1 MTPYNSGNEPSNAG
15 MKAVQRTAAGKA
27 PLPGAVWALGLTS
40 LFMDFS
46 SEMIHGLLPVFLVVN
61 LGVSAAVLGLVEGIA
76 EATAQITRV
85 FSGWLS
91 DLLNRRKA
99 LTVVGYGLAAA
110 TKPLFPLATSVGT
123 VSIARF
129 ADRVGKGIR
138 GAPRDALVAD
148 ITPVDQRG
156 AAFGLRQALDT
167 VGAILGPVT
176 AIGLMIL
183 FHDDIRTVLWFA
195 VVPAVIS
202 VTVLVFGVNEQA
214 LPRQKAGAPLRLREI
229 ARLRRPY
236 WFVVAAGTVFTLARF
251 SEAFL
256 IIRAQ
261 QVGLAVAWAPAVIAV
276 MSLVFAA
283 SAYPAGRLQDKIGA
297 RPLLILGL
305 VALIA
310 ADLLLGFGQS
320 LVVLFIGIGLWGLHM
335 GLTQGVLSALV
346 AAMAPEHL
354 RGTAFGVF
362 GLITGLA
369 ALGASVLAGTLW
381 DVIGPAAT
389 FAAGAGFAVL
399 ALVGFLFVRSRR
411 KIAAEP

>member
-1 MTPYNSGNEPSNAG
+1 
-15 MKAVQRTAAGKA
+15 
-27 PLPGAVWALGLTS
+27 
-40 LFMDFS
+40 
-46 SEMIHGLLPVFLVVN
+46 MIHGLLPVFLVVN
-61 LGVSAAVLGLVEGIA
+61 LGVSAAVLGLVECIA

-148 ITPVDQRG
+148 ITPVDQSG

-202 VTVLVFGVNEQA
+202 VTVLGVNEQA
-214 LPRQKAGAPLRLREI
+214 LPRQKAGAALQRLRGFGVPI
-229 ARLRRPY
+229 GLLSPRGRYLR
-236 WFVVAAGTVFTLARF
+236 
-251 SEAFL
+251 SH
-256 IIRAQ
+256 
-261 QVGLAVAWAPAVIAV
+261 
-276 MSLVFAA
+276 A
-283 SAYPAGRLQDKIGA
+283 SARHFSSSA
-297 RPLLILGL
+297 R
-305 VALIA
+305 
-310 ADLLLGFGQS
+310 S
-320 LVVLFIGIGLWGLHM
+320 K
-335 GLTQGVLSALV
+335 
-346 AAMAPEHL
+346 
-354 RGTAFGVF
+354 
-362 GLITGLA
+362 
-369 ALGASVLAGTLW
+369 GASQSPGH
-381 DVIGPAAT
+381 
-389 FAAGAGFAVL
+389 
-399 ALVGFLFVRSRR
+399 RQ
-411 KIAAEP
+411 

>member
-1 MTPYNSGNEPSNAG
+1 
-15 MKAVQRTAAGKA
+15 MKAVQRNSAGKA
-27 PLPGAVWALGLTS
+27 PLPGAVWALGLIS

-46 SEMIHGLLPVFLVVN
+46 SEMIHGLLPVFLVV
-61 LGVSAAVLGLVEGIA
+61 GVSAAVLGLVEGIA

-85 FSGWLS
+85 FSGRLS

-214 LPRQKAGAPLRLREI
+214 FPRQKAGTPLRLREI

-236 WFVVAAGTVFTLARF
+236 WFVVAAGTVFTLASARHF
-251 SEAFL
+251 SSSA
-256 IIRAQ
+256 RSK
-261 QVGLAVAWAPAVIAV
+261 WASQSP
-276 MSLVFAA
+276 
-283 SAYPAGRLQDKIGA
+283 
-297 RPLLILGL
+297 
-305 VALIA
+305 
-310 ADLLLGFGQS
+310 GQR
-320 LVVLFIGIGLWGLHM
+320 
-335 GLTQGVLSALV
+335 Q
-346 AAMAPEHL
+346 
-354 RGTAFGVF
+354 
-362 GLITGLA
+362 
-369 ALGASVLAGTLW
+369 
-381 DVIGPAAT
+381 
-389 FAAGAGFAVL
+389 
-399 ALVGFLFVRSRR
+399 
-411 KIAAEP
+411 